1 MVWQIIRSSAADI
14 WDEMLYLMIFNI
26 IWVAPIVLIVQGAI
40 LSFLPCMLLGAIL
53 LFPWPLVTFGLFF
66 IIYDI
71 GESKGIGFGK
81 FWDYGRRMWK
91 QAYLWGGI
99 NLAVLI
105 IAWANLNFYTR
116 IEAQWA
122 ALLQV
127 FIIALSLF
135 WIILQLL
142 ILSFYPRLEQPGFKL
157 ALRNAGV
164 VIGRHPFLIF
174 FLIISVVLI
183 LAMASFFPLVMLL
196 GAVSIIA
203 VVTNRVVDVV
213 VKKEKQREQERAV

>member
-1 MVWQIIRSSAADI
+1 MVWHIIRSSAADI

-26 IWVAPIVLIVQGAI
+26 IWLISLVLVV
-40 LSFLPCMLLGAIL
+40 
-53 LFPWPLVTFGLFF
+53 PWPLVTFGLFF
-66 IIYDI
+66 TVYDI

-81 FWDYGRRMWK
+81 FWGYARRMWK

-122 ALLQV
+122 ALLQM
-127 FIIALSLF
+127 FITALTLF
-135 WIILQLL
+135 WVILQLVT
-142 ILSFYPRLEQPGFKL
+142 LSFYPRLEQPGFKL

-164 VIGRHPFLIF
+164 AIGRYPFLTF
-174 FLIISVVLI
+174 FLIIIVVLI
-183 LAMASFFPLVMLL
+183 LAIASFFPAVMLL

-213 VKKEKQREQERAV
+213 VKKEKQREEERKV

>member
-1 MVWQIIRSSAADI
+1 MVWNIIRNSAADI

-26 IWVAPIVLIVQGAI
+26 IWLIGLVLVV
-40 LSFLPCMLLGAIL
+40 
-53 LFPWPLVTFGLFF
+53 PWPLVTFGLFF
-66 IIYDI
+66 TVYDI

-81 FWDYGRRMWK
+81 FWGYARRMWQ

-122 ALLQV
+122 ALLQM
-127 FIIALSLF
+127 FITALSLF
-135 WIILQLL
+135 WVILQLL

-164 VIGRHPFLIF
+164 AIGRYPLLIF
-174 FLIISVVLI
+174 FLIIIVVLI
-183 LAMASFFPLVMLL
+183 LAIASFFPAVMLL

-203 VVTNRVVDVV
+203 VVTNRIVDVV
-213 VKKEKQREQERAV
+213 VKKEKQREEERKV